1 MVVDWT
7 QNANAQAQQDPA
19 AISAIQTALNSMG
32 GAPAF
37 SAIQDATVSGQTVD
51 GNGQP
56 ISPQITWE
64 SIGISI
70 RSAVT
75 SQSGTSIS
83 TAQNGV
89 GYVESPSGTVSAM
102 DSRTANSMF
111 PPDMPGAMLLYL
123 LNATNYTLTT
133 ISDSGPTVIH
143 FQSVELSS
151 NLTPISETQQ
161 DWYVDTGTGLPT
173 QVVYV
178 IPSTSGPDQTGTIQ
192 FTSWQKTSTVLVPQT
207 IQMSQNGGSPTTM
220 ILAMPSFNQ
229 GLSTSIFQLP

>member
-1 MVVDWT
+1 
-7 QNANAQAQQDPA
+7 
-19 AISAIQTALNSMG
+19 
-32 GAPAF
+32 
-37 SAIQDATVSGQTVD
+37 VSGQTVD

-56 ISPQITWE
+56 ISPQTTWE
-64 SIGISI
+64 SIGIAI

-75 SQSGTSIS
+75 SQSGTSIY

-89 GYVESPSGTVSAM
+89 GYIESPSGTVSAM

-111 PPDMPGAMLLYL
+111 PLDMPGMMLLYI
-123 LNATNYTLTT
+123 LNATNYTLA
-133 ISDSGPTVIH
+133 IVSDSGNSVIH

-151 NLTPISETQQ
+151 NQTPISETQQ

-192 FTSWQKTSTVLVPQT
+192 FTSWQKTSTILAPQT
-207 IQMSQNGGSPTTM
+207 IQMSQNGGSPSTM
-220 ILAMPSFNQ
+220 ILAMPLFNQ
-229 GLSTSIFQLP
+229 GLSTSIFQMP